1 MPSFPSFLWFRP
13 VQRAKCE
20 QQATFRRGP
29 EEVQTRSPSS
39 ESNMVPL
46 RSRILLES
54 HFALRQELT
63 VAEVGELAGVGEVA
77 GGIGIEV
84 F

>member
-1 MPSFPSFLWFRP
+1 M
-13 VQRAKCE
+13 QRAKCE

-29 EEVQTRSPSS
+29 EEVRTRSPSS

-54 HFALRQELT
+54 HFASRCPRLIQELT